1 MKEEIALIQQIKDAT
16 SMPGLMI
23 HALKSVPADACK
35 DENGEDVDEVHVFT
49 PALLELLNKELNGD
63 GFLSPK
69 YKGVLS
75 SDKPLNRENYP
86 FVDTESDERP
96 DLVFTSDDGKPIFI
110 AEIKMSGN
118 PDALNDLKK
127 LSEYRSEYVKSSFYH
142 LYFIYVNMTIDMLK
156 SKIREADMDKAELDL
171 DIVCF
176 CLNDGNV
183 EWAELKQLFE

>member
-35 DENGEDVDEVHVFT
+35 DENGEDVDEVNVFT
-49 PALLELLNKELNGD
+49 PALFGLLIEELRGNR
-63 GFLSPK
+63 FLSPK
-69 YKGVLS
+69 HKGILS
-75 SDKPLNRENYP
+75 SDEPLNKGNYP
-86 FVDTESDERP
+86 FVDIESDERP
-96 DLVFTSDDGKPIFI
+96 DLVFTSDNNLPIFI

-118 PDALNDLKK
+118 PDALDDLKK
-127 LSEYRSEYVKSSFYH
+127 LSEYRSKYIKNPFYH

-156 SKIREADMDKAELDL
+156 SKIREADMDTRELAP

>member
-35 DENGEDVDEVHVFT
+35 DEKGEDVDEVHVFT
-49 PALLELLNKELNGD
+49 PALFGLLTEELRGN

-75 SDKPLNRENYP
+75 SDEPLNRENYP

-96 DLVFTSDDGKPIFI
+96 DLVFTSDNNLPIFI

-127 LSEYRSEYVKSSFYH
+127 LSEYRSKYIKNPFYH

-156 SKIREADMDKAELDL
+156 SKIREADMDKAELYL
-171 DIVCF
+171 GIVCF

-183 EWAELKQLFE
+183 EWAELKQLFA